1 MTTDPSPWGTST
13 YGDPCRAC
21 GFAWTV
27 SLDDASTQMA
37 EVPAAYAG
45 LLAGATGRERQ
56 ADLTWSVAAYV
67 CHVGDNLRI
76 WSERLM
82 GVALGAAPEV
92 VGYDENELARARH
105 YEDIPLESALW
116 SLRMAVDQWLIA
128 VTRSRP
134 TGPVLLHP
142 ERGRQSL
149 LEVAQSNLH
158 DARHHQWDIATTLRS
173 PGPTE
178 T

>member
-1 MTTDPSPWGTST
+1 MTADPSTWGTST

-21 GFAWTV
+21 GFAWAL
-27 SLDDASTQMA
+27 SIDDASAQMA
-37 EVPAAYAG
+37 EVPAAYVG
-45 LLAGATGRERQ
+45 LLAGATGRERHP
-56 ADLTWSVAAYV
+56 DLAWSVTAYV

-92 VGYDENELARARH
+92 GGYDARD
-105 YEDIPLESALW
+105 YERIPLESALW

-128 VTRSRP
+128 VARSRQ
-134 TGPVLLHP
+134 TEPVLLHP
-142 ERGRQSL
+142 ERGRQSV

-173 PGPTE
+173 PGPAA
-178 T
+178 